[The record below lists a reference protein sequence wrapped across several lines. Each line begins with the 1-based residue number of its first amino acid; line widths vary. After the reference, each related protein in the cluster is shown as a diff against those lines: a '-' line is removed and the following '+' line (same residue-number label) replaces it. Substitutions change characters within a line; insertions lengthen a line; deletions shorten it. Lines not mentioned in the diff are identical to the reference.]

1 MAVCSLYTGKL
12 REAINTLE
20 SLVQSDPQK
29 YLHEGLLFN
38 LCTLYE
44 LESSHAMQ
52 KKQGLLN
59 LVSQYKSNGF
69 NTACLKMA

>member
-1 MAVCSLYTGKL
+1 MAVCALYMGKL
-12 REAINTLE
+12 KEAIDTLE
-20 SLVQSDPQK
+20 TLVTTDPQK

-52 KKQGLLN
+52 KKQSLLS
-59 LVSQYKSNGF
+59 LVSQHKNNGF
-69 NTACLKMA
+69 NVACLKMA